1 MLVYYSSISVQA
13 KTIPLHPLK
22 MGLLQNFLGQRGNSK
37 GEMSFTDH
45 IEDLRWHIIRSLI
58 VIVIVSIFVFLKI
71 EWIFDKVILGP
82 AKNDF
87 ISYKWFCQ
95 LAKVLH
101 IDALCLGAIQLKF
114 QNTTVAGQFTMSLS
128 ASLYIGFILSF
139 PYVLWEFWKFMRP
152 ALKPTEV
159 KYARGIV
166 FWCSLLFFSGV
177 LFAYYI
183 LAPYT
188 INFFGS
194 YQLSPEFQNIIT
206 IDNYYDTMS
215 DLIMG
220 LGIVFELPVVV
231 YFLSRIG
238 ILTPKIMR
246 EKRRYAFIIL
256 MIVAEVITPP
266 DWFSWILVFIPLYIL
281 YEISVNISTRAA
293 NEKIKRDLTK
303 S

>member
-1 MLVYYSSISVQA
+1 
-13 KTIPLHPLK
+13 
-22 MGLLQNFLGQRGNSK
+22 MGLLRNFLGNRSNEK

-45 IEDLRWHIIRSLI
+45 IEDLRWHLVRSLL
-58 VIVIVSIFVFLKI
+58 VIVAVAIYIFFKI
-71 EWIFDKVILGP
+71 EWIFDKIILGP

-87 ISYKWFCQ
+87 IAYKWFCQ
-95 LAKVLH
+95 LGRLLH
-101 IDALCLGAIQLKF
+101 IDALCLGAIKLKF
-114 QNTTVAGQFTMSLS
+114 QNTTVAGQFVMSMTS
-128 ASLYIGFILSF
+128 SLYIGFILSF
-139 PYVLWEFWKFMRP
+139 PYLIWEIWKFLKP
-152 ALKPTEV
+152 ALKPAEV
-159 KYARGIV
+159 KMARGIV
-166 FWCSLLFFSGV
+166 FWCSLLFFTGV

-206 IDNYYDTMS
+206 IDNYYDTMT
-215 DLIMG
+215 DLIVG

-246 EKRRYAFIIL
+246 EKRRYAIIIL
-256 MIVAEVITPP
+256 MVLAEVITPP

-281 YEISVNISTRAA
+281 YELSVTISERAYK
-293 NEKIKRDLTK
+293 EKKRKEALND
-303 S
+303 